1 MRGSEQKKKTR
12 QIVAAKIMCTPVEIF
27 MTPSARA
34 RRPKERKH
42 STTPSFC
49 MVEKFVLKLYL
60 DEIFILQKVK

>member
-34 RRPKERKH
+34 AARKKVNI
-42 STTPSFC
+42 PPPQAFAWWKIC
-49 MVEKFVLKLYL
+49 AKIVLG
-60 DEIFILQKVK
+60 